1 MELKYNVMENQDIEP
16 YGKRNFRNE
25 DAYLRAEKRL
35 KELKGFYWH
44 AFWYVAVNI
53 FIIIMIVTNGGSL
66 FHFGTWSTPFFW
78 GIGLGFHAI
87 GVFGKSRLFGKS
99 WEERKIK
106 EFMEREENE
115 SRNF

>member
-1 MELKYNVMENQDIEP
+1 MELKYTIMEKYDIEP
-16 YGKRNFRNE
+16 YGKKDFRNE
-25 DAYLRAEKRL
+25 EAYLRAEKRL

-53 FIIIMIVTNGGSL
+53 FIIIMIVSNGGNIM
-66 FHFGTWSTPFFW
+66 HYGTWSTPFFW

-87 GVFGKSRLFGKS
+87 GVFGKNRLFGKS

-106 EFMEREENE
+106 EFMEKEKREWD
-115 SRNF
+115 